1 MYSITCGS
9 YLIVLFAFSSAGCDG
24 LDSDG
29 DGQVDYC
36 EDQYP
41 PELVVRNAEAF
52 QCGNLNTDASRLCYT
67 AVVFKDEEQVETF
80 LRGNFVVIDDC
91 PATELDI
98 EIKKI
103 GGECNKTRYTVKPF
117 QDTDCAPGPRMNTTI
132 THLNPLDGTAKEV
145 IVYLDDSPPSITCG
159 FNHAP
164 HVKRNNS
171 VSADSKTLYH
181 RLGNSVGSHLKLNNA
196 EFFYTINVSTH
207 GYAFVLCID
216 IVYLF

>member
-1 MYSITCGS
+1 LS
-9 YLIVLFAFSSAGCDG
+9 FSSAGCDG

-29 DGQVDYC
+29 DRKVDYC

-41 PELVVRNAEAF
+41 PELVIRNAEAF

-67 AVVFKDEEQVETF
+67 SVVFKDEEQVEIF

-91 PATELDI
+91 PVPATELGI

-103 GGECNKTRYTVKPF
+103 EGTACKDTRYTVKPI
-117 QDTDCAPGPRMNTTI
+117 QDTGCAPGPRGQYNI

-145 IVYLDDSPPSITCG
+145 TVYLDDSPPSIICG

-164 HVKRNNS
+164 HVERNNS
-171 VSADSKTLYH
+171 VSADGKTLYH
-181 RLGNSVGSHLKLNNA
+181 RLGGNVGSRLELHNA
-196 EFFYTINVSTH
+196 EFFYAINVSTR
-207 GYAFVLCID
+207 GST
-216 IVYLF
+216 LFCCSAST

>member
-1 MYSITCGS
+1 MFRSRATHTKLS
-9 YLIVLFAFSSAGCDG
+9 YLRSQAGCDG

-67 AVVFKDEEQVETF
+67 AVVFKDEAQVEIF

-103 GGECNKTRYTVKPF
+103 EGTACKNTRYTVKPF

-145 IVYLDDSPPSITCG
+145 IVYLDDSPPSIKCG
-159 FNHAP
+159 FHHTP

-171 VSADSKTLYH
+171 ISADGKTLYH
-181 RLGNSVGSHLKLNNA
+181 RLGGNVGSDPVWCCTMPS
-196 EFFYTINVSTH
+196 FSSPST
-207 GYAFVLCID
+207 
-216 IVYLF
+216 